1 MKVSTNWLSD
11 FVKIDLSPEELA
23 DRLTMAGLE
32 VEGCTPVGKEFDGI
46 LVGRIVSISPHPQA
60 DKLSVC
66 QVDVKTQIVPI
77 VCGASNVRVSDRV
90 PVALPGSVL
99 PNNARIEKAQIRGEL
114 SFGMMCSE
122 SELGLGED
130 ASGIMI
136 LPESSRPGEQ
146 IASELQLED
155 WILDISVT
163 PNRGD
168 CLCILGI
175 AREAAAILGIP
186 LCQAKTEVHEGTT
199 PIGHL
204 TSVQIEDEDLCA
216 RYAAR
221 VILEATIAPSPLWIR
236 RRLQTTGIRP
246 ISNVV
251 DVTNYVMMER
261 GQPLH
266 AFDFDKLK
274 GRRIVVRRPR
284 EGEKIVTLD
293 GVKRGLS
300 PEMLIIADAEDAVA
314 IAGVMGGSTSE
325 VGAETRSILLE
336 SAWFDP
342 LSIRRTSRALG
353 LQSEASY
360 RFERRVDPEGTVR
373 AIDRA
378 AELILGTAGG
388 EAAAGVF
395 DAYPRPYSA
404 PVLSLRTKRANR
416 ILGTRLSKRRMI
428 AIMKGLQLPVV
439 SEENEKIQ
447 VAVPS
452 FRGDLGREIDLIE
465 EIARVHGFD
474 QIPKALPQGV
484 ICPKGRCLPLSIEE
498 SIRRLLCASGFFEV
512 INFSFTRPEV
522 FDRLRLAADDPLRRA
537 VRLRNPLSED
547 ASILRTLLLP
557 SLLENLRWNESRS
570 IRNIRIFET
579 AKTFHSSDSQVLP
592 GERREMTAIAVGQ
605 RTDPHWGEE
614 KREVDFFSL
623 KGIVETLGRILGL
636 EWELGPIDSSYLD
649 PGKSARIEANG
660 HKLGWIG
667 QIHPE
672 VAEGFDVAGIP
683 FGFGLEDLE
692 LLSSLCRP
700 EKQYSSLPR
709 FPAVVRDVALLVPSS
724 LPSLRVDTLIRK
736 AGGELVDEVKLFDVY
751 QGDKIPRGYKSLAF
765 SIHYRAVDRT
775 LTDEEVNGVHGALLE
790 IMKKDLGAEIR

>member
-1 MKVSTNWLSD
+1 MKVSVNWLSD
-11 FVKIDLSPEELA
+11 FVKIDLSPEELS

-46 LVGRIVSISPHPQA
+46 LVGKILSLVPHPQA
-60 DKLSVC
+60 GKLSVC
-66 QVDVKTQIVPI
+66 QVDVKTQVVPI
-77 VCGASNVRVSDRV
+77 VCGAANIGVSDRV
-90 PVALPGSVL
+90 PVALPGFVL
-99 PNNARIEKAQIRGEL
+99 PNNTRIEKAEIRGEL

-130 ASGIMI
+130 VSGIMI
-136 LPESSRPGEQ
+136 LPESSRPGEA

-155 WILDISVT
+155 WILDISIT

-168 CLCILGI
+168 CLSILGI
-175 AREAAAILGIP
+175 AREVTAILGVP
-186 LCQAKTEVHEGTT
+186 LRPVGTKVREGKT
-199 PIGHL
+199 PIGEL
-204 TSVQIEDEDLCA
+204 TSVQIKDEDLCA

-221 VILEATIAPSPLWIR
+221 VIREVTIAPSPLWIR
-236 RRLQTTGIRP
+236 RRLHTSGIRP

-251 DVTNYVMMER
+251 DATNYVMMER

-266 AFDFDKLK
+266 AFDFEKLK
-274 GRRIVVRRPR
+274 GRRIVVRRAR
-284 EGEKIVTLD
+284 KGETIVTLD

-300 PEMLIIADAEDAVA
+300 PEMLIIGDAEDAVA

-325 VGAETRSILLE
+325 VESETRNILLE
-336 SAWFDP
+336 SAWFNP
-342 LSIRRTSRALG
+342 LSTRRTSKALG

-378 AELILGTAGG
+378 AELILGSAGG

-395 DAYPRPYSA
+395 DAYPRPYLA
-404 PVLSLRTKRANR
+404 PVLSVRTRRANR

-428 AIMKGLQLPVV
+428 AIMKGLEFSTV
-439 SEENEKIQ
+439 SEEGEKIQ

-465 EIARVHGFD
+465 EIARIHGFD
-474 QIPKALPQGV
+474 AIPRALPQGV
-484 ICPKGRCLPLSIEE
+484 ICPKGRSTFLSIEE
-498 SIRRLLCASGFFEV
+498 GIRRLLCASGFFEV

-522 FDRLRLAADDPLRRA
+522 FDRLRLTADHPLRRV

-557 SLLENLRWNESRS
+557 SLLENLRWNENRS
-570 IRNIRIFET
+570 IRNIRIFEI
-579 AKTFHSSDSQVLP
+579 ARTFHSSASQVAP
-592 GERREMTAIAVGQ
+592 RERREMTAVAVGQ

-614 KREVDFFSL
+614 KREVDFFFM
-623 KGIVETLGRILGL
+623 KGIIEALGKVLGL

-649 PGKSARIEANG
+649 PGKAARIEANG
-660 HKLGWIG
+660 HRLGWIG

-672 VAEGFDVAGIP
+672 VVEGFDVEGIT

-700 EKQYSSLPR
+700 ERQYSSLPR
-709 FPAVVRDVALLVPSS
+709 FPAVIRDVALLVPSS
-724 LPSLRVDTLIRK
+724 LPSLRVDELIRK
-736 AGGELVDEVKLFDVY
+736 TGGDLVDEIKLFDVY
-751 QGDKIPRGYKSLAF
+751 QGEKIPRGYRSLAF
-765 SIHYRAVDRT
+765 SIHYRAGDRT
-775 LTDEEVNGVHGALLE
+775 LTDEEVNGIHSDLLE
-790 IMKKDLGAEIR
+790 ILKKDLGAEIR